1 MAKNINLILE
11 ATRRRNKELY
21 EYSFYRHGTTEASEP
36 NQQGAMPPA
45 GGNNSAPVDPMGG
58 GQDPM
63 TGGDPNAMGGQDPN
77 AMGGGMDPMTGGD
90 PNAMAGQDPMANA
103 DSMAGGDPNAMGG
116 QDPNA
121 MGGGMDPMAG
131 GADQGMNLAPNAGMD
146 GADPMAGGQDPIA
159 GADMGMDGSQ
169 PGPDDDVIDIT
180 QLTDAQDQMQQNQ
193 DEQNQKLDDIDSH
206 LAMLMKVVDKFTQAL
221 DDNDAKLND
230 LKKEIEKRNPTEEET
245 MNVRLHAGGNPFDQK
260 PEEFWD
266 KFEDINNHYNITS
279 NNDAPQYQLRK
290 ADIDRFND
298 RNVSKEFDE
307 IPSSL
312 KEYFTR

>member
-21 EYSFYRHGTTEASEP
+21 EYSFYRHGTTEAGEP

-45 GGNNSAPVDPMGG
+45 GGNNSAPVDPMAG

-63 TGGDPNAMGGQDPN
+63 AGGDPNAMGSADPMAGGANQDPN

-90 PNAMAGQDPMANA
+90 PNAMAGGQDP
-103 DSMAGGDPNAMGG
+103 MAGGDPNAMGG
-116 QDPNA
+116 A
-121 MGGGMDPMAG
+121 DPMAG

-290 ADIDRFND
+290 ADIDSFND

>member
-1 MAKNINLILE
+1 
-11 ATRRRNKELY
+11 
-21 EYSFYRHGTTEASEP
+21 
-36 NQQGAMPPA
+36 
-45 GGNNSAPVDPMGG
+45 MGG
-58 GQDPM
+58 
-63 TGGDPNAMGGQDPN
+63 A
-77 AMGGGMDPMTGGD
+77 
-90 PNAMAGQDPMANA
+90 
-103 DSMAGGDPNAMGG
+103 
-116 QDPNA
+116 
-121 MGGGMDPMAG
+121 DPMAG

-290 ADIDRFND
+290 ADIDSFND

>member
-21 EYSFYRHGTTEASEP
+21 EYSFYRHGTTEAGEP

-45 GGNNSAPVDPMGG
+45 GGNNSAPVDPMAGGDLNAMGG

-63 TGGDPNAMGGQDPN
+63 
-77 AMGGGMDPMTGGD
+77 
-90 PNAMAGQDPMANA
+90 
-103 DSMAGGDPNAMGG
+103 AGGAN

-131 GADQGMNLAPNAGMD
+131 GD
-146 GADPMAGGQDPIA
+146 MA
-159 GADMGMDGSQ
+159 MDGSQ

-290 ADIDRFND
+290 ADIDSFND

>member
-1 MAKNINLILE
+1 MTKNINLILE

-21 EYSFYRHGTTEASEP
+21 EYSFYRYGTTEAGEP
-36 NQQGAMPPA
+36 NQQGGMTPA

-63 TGGDPNAMGGQDPN
+63 
-77 AMGGGMDPMTGGD
+77 
-90 PNAMAGQDPMANA
+90 
-103 DSMAGGDPNAMGG
+103 AGGDPNAMGG

-121 MGGGMDPMAG
+121 MAGGIDPMAG

-146 GADPMAGGQDPIA
+146 NTDPMAGGQDTMD